1 MRTTERMTISLSPP
15 RAKQLRDLADRE
27 HGGKVSRAVAAL
39 IDGVTKSGAESP
51 EQATRKDLT

>member
-1 MRTTERMTISLSPP
+1 MTISLSPP